1 MKHLLLLAFMAMSS
15 IVCVAQQERAL
26 PSPQFPADA
35 DRPLSQVLKS
45 RRSIRAYAD
54 KPIDDATL
62 SCLLWAACGV
72 SEPATGKITAPSAVN
87 RQDVRVYVCTAQGAY
102 LYNAKQHS
110 LSLVTNKDLRKA
122 LAANQHFAATA
133 PMNLLL
139 VSDTNKFPR
148 RSMEYGCMD
157 TGYVSQNIYLACTSM
172 GLGTVA
178 RAQMDI
184 DILKKELLLK
194 EGEVPILNHPVG
206 YPK

>member
-1 MKHLLLLAFMAMSS
+1 
-15 IVCVAQQERAL
+15 
-26 PSPQFPADA
+26 
-35 DRPLSQVLKS
+35 
-45 RRSIRAYAD
+45 
-54 KPIDDATL
+54 
-62 SCLLWAACGV
+62 
-72 SEPATGKITAPSAVN
+72 
-87 RQDVRVYVCTAQGAY
+87 
-102 LYNAKQHS
+102 
-110 LSLVTNKDLRKA
+110 
-122 LAANQHFAATA
+122 
-133 PMNLLL
+133 MNLLL